1 MKKNISIVISL
12 FLLFLIFTS
21 CEQEEQINSL
31 KSVESEI
38 TIDKNAQTLLEPTT
52 LTKDEIAENSCAD
65 PKETVLYAGQHIK
78 VGKVLISNDED
89 MLYVTYD
96 VNDTKWWLKETHLYV
111 GDIENAPFGSSGNP
125 KIGHFPYHGDHDLLK
140 EVTFTIPLEDL
151 DDCFSIISH
160 AVVVI
165 SENGS
170 STSSETA
177 FGYGD
182 NEFDGNRWGWFL
194 DHCVESC
201 DDNDDGDN
209 DDGNNDDDD
218 DDDGS
223 DDDDND
229 DGDNDDGNN
238 DDDDGSD
245 DDGSEDDGN
254 GGNNSDCMEA
264 YAYNSVNA
272 SVASCFIDDGFD
284 SWGWTNELVYSED
297 FYRLPPVT
305 QRFPIYA
312 NADYCDLQNGS
323 IIGHLEITISA
334 GDSQASATIAYVI
347 NNDLIIADL
356 NLYVGTDTYPLDAN
370 DKQTISFEYYNYSFN
385 DFGVDHSINNI
396 AWPVTDV
403 FFIAQATVCPSEVKP

>member
-1 MKKNISIVISL
+1 MKKNFSIVISL

-52 LTKDEIAENSCAD
+52 LTKDEIVENSCGD
-65 PKETVLYAGQHIK
+65 PTETILYAGQHIE
-78 VGKVLISNDED
+78 VGKMIISNNEE
-89 MLYVTYD
+89 MLFVTYD

-111 GDIENAPFGSSGNP
+111 GDIEDAPFVSSGNP
-125 KIGHFPYHGDHDLLK
+125 KIGHFPYHGDHDLSK

-160 AVVVI
+160 AVVVL

-170 STSSETA
+170 ITSNETA
-177 FGYGD
+177 FGFGD
-182 NEFDGNRWGWFL
+182 HEFDGNRWGWFL
-194 DHCVESC
+194 DHCKESC
-201 DDNDDGDN
+201 DDN
-209 DDGNNDDDD
+209 
-218 DDDGS
+218 DDGS

-229 DGDNDDGNN
+229 DDGS
-238 DDDDGSD
+238 DDDGSD
-245 DDGSEDDGN
+245 DDGSDDDGSDDDGSDDDGN

-264 YAYNSVNA
+264 YAYNSVN
-272 SVASCFIDDGFD
+272 SNVAFCFIDDGFD
-284 SWGWTNELVYSED
+284 SWGWTNEIVYSED
-297 FYRLPPVT
+297 YYKLPPVT

-312 NADYCDLQNGS
+312 NADECDLQNAS
-323 IIGHLEITISA
+323 IIGYLDITISA
-334 GDSQASATIAYVI
+334 GDSQATATISYVI
-347 NNDLIIADL
+347 NNDLIISDL
-356 NLYVGTDTYPLDAN
+356 NLYVGTDAYPLDAN

-403 FFIAQATVCPSEVKP
+403 YFIAQASVCPSEVKP